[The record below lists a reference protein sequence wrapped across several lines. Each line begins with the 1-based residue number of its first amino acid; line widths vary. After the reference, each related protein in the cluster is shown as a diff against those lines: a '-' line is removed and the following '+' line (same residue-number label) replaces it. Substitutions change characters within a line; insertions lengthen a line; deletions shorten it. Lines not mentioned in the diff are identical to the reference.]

1 MLVRRV
7 TELHR
12 GRGHDAGCMSRCDGV
27 GVGVAGWTWGWRLKE
42 AEARSRW
49 HGVTFAPQKL
59 RAGRQ
64 AGRQASLAMDRTV
77 VRLIINQHGECSA
90 PD

>member
-1 MLVRRV
+1 MLVLV
-7 TELHR
+7 LLA
-12 GRGHDAGCMSRCDGV
+12 GRGAGVS
-27 GVGVAGWTWGWRLKE
+27 KE

-90 PD
+90 PDQAR